1 MFLKYLG
8 FYHWFWKHRR
18 HNPIVIEELCHQFS
32 LASIKKSTNNF
43 DKNRIIGSGS
53 LGIVYKGCL
62 QLHKDT
68 IDSTVIIKRVYPIT
82 DKKLREF
89 RNEIELLCQLDH
101 PNLVN
106 LLGYCDHKDEKI
118 IVYDY
123 NSNGSLYNLL
133 CCKHSSMKPLIWKQR
148 LKICI
153 GVACGL
159 HYLHTGTKRAIFH
172 CDIQSHKILLDSNMV
187 PKLSDFWISLQSPLF
202 TSIPKPKSILND
214 NIVGSYGYVAPEILE
229 NSKATYKCDAYSFG
243 ILLLEVV
250 CCEKLENVKRQ
261 RLPMEENIDENIK
274 GNIAP
279 ECWEIFVDVTKRCL
293 KYDPNERP
301 TMGEV
306 EVQLEL
312 ALSLQEKAD
321 NNKNTNVDDDHYI
334 LSSTTIIDE

>member
-32 LASIKKSTNNF
+32 LASIKKSTNNY

-62 QLHKDT
+62 QLHNDT

-133 CCKHSSMKPLIWKQR
+133 CCKHSSMKPLTWKQR

-159 HYLHTGTKRAIFH
+159 HFLHTGTKRAIFH
-172 CDIQSHKILLDSNMV
+172 CDIHSHKILLDSNMV
-187 PKLSDFWISLQSPLF
+187 PKLSDFWISLQGPLF

-214 NIVGSYGYVAPEILE
+214 NIVGKYPFQFSI
-229 NSKATYKCDAYSFG
+229 
-243 ILLLEVV
+243 I
-250 CCEKLENVKRQ
+250 CC
-261 RLPMEENIDENIK
+261 
-274 GNIAP
+274 
-279 ECWEIFVDVTKRCL
+279 
-293 KYDPNERP
+293 
-301 TMGEV
+301 
-306 EVQLEL
+306 
-312 ALSLQEKAD
+312 
-321 NNKNTNVDDDHYI
+321 
-334 LSSTTIIDE
+334 IIISPLNCKD